1 MYHSPVVVEHLVR
14 DRRTRLLA
22 DAAERRRWRPS
33 TLWRR
38 QAPAAA
44 R

>member
-1 MYHSPVVVEHLVR
+1 MHHPPFVVERLVR
-14 DRRTRLLA
+14 DRRARLLA

-33 TLWRR
+33 TRWRR